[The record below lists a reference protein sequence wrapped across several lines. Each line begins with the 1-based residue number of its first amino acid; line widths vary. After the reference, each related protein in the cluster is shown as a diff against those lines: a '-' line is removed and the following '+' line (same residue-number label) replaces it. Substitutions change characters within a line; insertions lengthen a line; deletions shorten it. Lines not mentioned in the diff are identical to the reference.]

1 MKAQHVMKAQ
11 QMGLS
16 STTST
21 RVVAEMNRS
30 VFEHYRCPE
39 RRVNVA
45 AGCELLQESG
55 GLSVGNDLHTRVHSG
70 TAGYEPPLRTGD
82 PNMPSHPSNNPED
95 IIYNLRHE
103 RYANNNGHSLLES
116 SIASLYYFVRPVL
129 PLAIRKHIQRA
140 CLRRW
145 KELQFPRWPVDTTVD
160 DLLAN
165 LLLDTIRS
173 QALRRVPFVW
183 FWPEGASSCA
193 IMTHDVETQAGLD
206 YVPALMNVDAAFDI
220 PASFQ
225 IVPEGRYSVSAGLL
239 DTIRERGF
247 EINVQDLNHD
257 GLLFREKR
265 EFLRRAER
273 INWYADRFS
282 ARGFRSAV
290 LYRRLEWFKAL
301 KFEYDMSV
309 PNVAHL
315 DPQRGGCCTVM
326 PYFVDHM
333 LELPVTTT
341 QDYSLFHILN
351 DYSLTLWKQ
360 QIELIRQKHG
370 LISFIVH
377 PDYVIDASARR
388 VYESLLRYLTEL
400 RRDKGVWIASP
411 GEVNDWWR
419 QRSQLRLVEEGTN
432 WRIEGPGKER
442 ARIAYATE
450 QGGQL
455 AISVEGQ
462 DVCNREQ

>member
-1 MKAQHVMKAQ
+1 MVDQV
-11 QMGLS
+11 
-16 STTST
+16 
-21 RVVAEMNRS
+21 RVEQIDRVIAPMIRS
-30 VFEHYRCPE
+30 VIEHYRCPE
-39 RRVNVA
+39 RYLNVVTECDQKH
-45 AGCELLQESG
+45 GCETFDHDQRFRICSASGSDGSVLRQETPPVAVH
-55 GLSVGNDLHTRVHSG
+55 LSAKPENTIEDLRF
-70 TAGYEPPLRTGD
+70 
-82 PNMPSHPSNNPED
+82 
-95 IIYNLRHE
+95 E
-103 RYANNNGHSLLES
+103 RYANANGYNAILQSSL
-116 SIASLYYFVRPVL
+116 ASFYYFCRPIL
-129 PLAIRKHIQRA
+129 PIAIRKHIQRA
-140 CLRRW
+140 CLGRW
-145 KELQFPRWPVDTTVD
+145 KKLQFPRWPVDTTVD
-160 DLLAN
+160 DLLAS
-165 LLLDTIRS
+165 LLLGTMRAHS
-173 QALRRVPFVW
+173 VSRVPFIW

>member
-1 MKAQHVMKAQ
+1 
-11 QMGLS
+11 
-16 STTST
+16 
-21 RVVAEMNRS
+21 
-30 VFEHYRCPE
+30 
-39 RRVNVA
+39 
-45 AGCELLQESG
+45 
-55 GLSVGNDLHTRVHSG
+55 
-70 TAGYEPPLRTGD
+70 
-82 PNMPSHPSNNPED
+82 
-95 IIYNLRHE
+95 
-103 RYANNNGHSLLES
+103 
-116 SIASLYYFVRPVL
+116 
-129 PLAIRKHIQRA
+129 
-140 CLRRW
+140 
-145 KELQFPRWPVDTTVD
+145 
-160 DLLAN
+160 
-165 LLLDTIRS
+165 
-173 QALRRVPFVW
+173 
-183 FWPEGASSCA
+183 
-193 IMTHDVETQAGLD
+193 
-206 YVPALMNVDAAFDI
+206 
-220 PASFQ
+220 
-225 IVPEGRYSVSAGLL
+225 
-239 DTIRERGF
+239 
-247 EINVQDLNHD
+247 
-257 GLLFREKR
+257 
-265 EFLRRAER
+265 
-273 INWYADRFS
+273 
-282 ARGFRSAV
+282 
-290 LYRRLEWFKAL
+290 
-301 KFEYDMSV
+301 
-309 PNVAHL
+309 
-315 DPQRGGCCTVM
+315 M

-462 DVCNREQ
+462 DLCSREQNVCTRECLL